1 MKYELWGTH
10 ANYGYGYAD
19 IISEDTEN
27 LVAIFSSEE
36 KAYAYVKASLLKK
49 QTYSSYKEF
58 RKKSLLSSY
67 DGYDIKEVREDSDYP
82 YDPEL

>member
-10 ANYGYGYAD
+10 ADYDYGYAD
-19 IISEDTEN
+19 IISEDTED

-36 KAYAYVKASLLKK
+36 KAIAYVEASLLKGK
-49 QTYSSYKEF
+49 YSIYKEF

-67 DGYDIKEVREDSDYP
+67 DGYNIKEVREDSDYP